1 MTVKKPSDS
10 SISVQAFAASADEQL
25 VPVTNSLSYC
35 VAAPHDDVDLQ
46 RLVHDPA
53 SATPPILASILPKLR
68 IVVAA
73 YLEKPH
79 VKASEGPLLVFKK
92 PPEPRRLFAASVEHE
107 GEFFIFLAAKD
118 EDIADYHD
126 SLYYELAT
134 LAVGRADDELTGQF
148 RTLLREELKG
158 DVRGEVD
165 DASWKL
171 KDQLLSRQ
179 SDPASN
185 TKTFQAYAQEA
196 MIDTLTL
203 YLHGLCCDLDV
214 EAGPRQLP
222 SRHLRRRLE
231 LLRELFPPPKGVVV
245 FPEELP

>member
-1 MTVKKPSDS
+1 MPAKTTAES
-10 SISVQAFAASADEQL
+10 SMSVQSFAASASEQM
-25 VPVTNSLSYC
+25 VPVTSALSYC
-35 VAAPHDDVDLQ
+35 VVAPQDDVDLQ

-53 SATPPILASILPKLR
+53 SATPPALASILPNLR

-79 VKASEGPLLVFKK
+79 GKAGEGPLLVFKK
-92 PPEPRRLFAASVEHE
+92 PPQSRRLFAASVEHD
-107 GEFFIFLAAKD
+107 GELFVFLAAKD
-118 EDIADYHD
+118 EDVADYHD

-134 LAVGRADDELTGQF
+134 LAVDRSDGEVTGHYHA
-148 RTLLREELKG
+148 LLRSELKG

-179 SDPASN
+179 TDPARN
-185 TKTFQAYAQEA
+185 TKLFQAYARES

-222 SRHLRRRLE
+222 SGHLRKRLE